1 MSVSRVSLDDIRPAP
16 PHSATVRESAT
27 TIPPTNFARKASSII
42 RNADMDIE
50 SVPDVLNGGA
60 GGDDL
65 LGLGSAAE
73 VDKLLMKS
81 PVSPGKCFF

>member
-1 MSVSRVSLDDIRPAP
+1 
-16 PHSATVRESAT
+16 
-27 TIPPTNFARKASSII
+27 
-42 RNADMDIE
+42 MDIE

-81 PVSPGKCFF
+81 PVSPGKCFFLILFIILLLLLSIYYNLAIKCVCVWNM